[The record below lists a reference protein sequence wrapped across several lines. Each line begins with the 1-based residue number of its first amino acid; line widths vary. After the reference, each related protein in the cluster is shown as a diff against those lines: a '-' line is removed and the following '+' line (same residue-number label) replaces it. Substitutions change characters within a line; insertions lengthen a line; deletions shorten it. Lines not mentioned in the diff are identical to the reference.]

1 MHKQRSNWHK
11 LTEQEQLEYERIT
24 AKLEADRPADEST
37 GLEVAARVKG
47 PVRLSSPFEGLSL

>member
-1 MHKQRSNWHK
+1 MKMKDNWKK
-11 LTEQEQLEYERIT
+11 LSEQDKRDYERIS
-24 AKLEADRPADEST
+24 AKLEAERPADEAI